1 MSKNAYITV
10 LSTEEYLVG
19 VLVLG
24 KCLKKVN
31 SKYNLVTLVNGD
43 ISEKSK
49 QILKHNDIEIIE
61 TESFKVPEWIKNKNS
76 TNHANWT
83 YTFDKLII
91 FELIQYDKLVFL
103 DSDMYIRNNIDEL
116 FDRPHMSATVD
127 RCDTIL
133 VKDTYQKLTSGLLVI
148 KPHKGIMDKFLEIM
162 EDDSI
167 KNKYDNIG
175 DQDIIQLYDPNWE
188 NKKELHLPVKYNMF
202 FLDIEYYINKGIYAL
217 DDISVIH
224 FITANKPWK
233 YNKEELTTKYLDWLE
248 FVSKRD
254 YEKGKLEE
262 TRENIEF
269 GRENKKVIIEEYGKI
284 MFECMKQKES
294 I

>member
-19 VLVLG
+19 VLGLG

-31 SKYNLVTLVNGD
+31 SEYNLVTLVNGN

-49 QILKHNDIEIIE
+49 QILKDNDIEIIE

-76 TNHANWT
+76 KNHANWS
-83 YTFDKLII
+83 YTFDKLMI
-91 FELIQYDKLVFL
+91 FELTQYDKLVFL

-133 VKDTYQKLTSGLLVI
+133 VKDNYQKLTSGLLVI
-148 KPHKGIMDKFLEIM
+148 KPQEGIMDKFLEIM

-175 DQDIIQLYDPNWE
+175 DQDIIQLYAPNWE

-202 FLDIEYYINKGIYAL
+202 FLDIEYYINKGIYTL

-233 YNKEELTTKYLDWLE
+233 YKKEELTTKYLDWLE

-262 TRENIEF
+262 IRENIEF
-269 GRENKKVIIEEYGKI
+269 GRENKKFIIQEYGEI
-284 MFECMKQKES
+284 MYECMTQIKV
-294 I
+294 